1 MNDKVMN
8 ELSEG
13 DDANLLDKLKALAD
27 ETGAESERIKRELYA
42 GELTA
47 EKAVQEFAETCMP
60 LLRDLTQQ
68 VFGVQQHAILFRQA
82 ASPRIW
88 PEEDAGEDG
97 LWPEDAQIF
106 KKLLENY
113 RALLANSLEQANDD
127 AIKTAAQKELALIT
141 RAIKRVDELTIQD
154 DDGPEQSEGDDDEEE
169 QDESEDDEDKP
180 N

>member
-82 ASPRIW
+82 ASPKIW
-88 PEEDAGEDG
+88 PEEDDAAEDG

-154 DDGPEQSEGDDDEEE
+154 DEGPEQSEGEEEEE
-169 QDESEDDEDKP
+169 QDEDDEDKP